1 MMPGLRRNPQATSRP
16 AKLTAEFHVLFN
28 VALALGFIGLLDPMA
43 WVLTKLFPAR
53 KPAGDAAAPRY
64 LDEGTLDAPSL
75 AADASRETLRMGDV
89 VETMLQQ
96 VMVAVM

>member
-1 MMPGLRRNPQATSRP
+1 
-16 AKLTAEFHVLFN
+16 
-28 VALALGFIGLLDPMA
+28 MA

-75 AADASRETLRMGDV
+75 ALADASRETLRMGDA

-96 VMVAVM
+96 VMVALMTNDRTLAAEVSRMDNIVDRLDEAAST